1 MEQQRELQ
9 ELERVLRTVFVYQ
22 LHPKASLKEMHSLFK
37 QAGKVTDIRV
47 ITDRYTGRSKGFGTG
62 LHWFFKAQL
71 NWSGAD
77 AGYIEFA
84 KKESILPA
92 LALNGQLLNGHPVLV
107 KPSESEKNAAAQL
120 AKTQSAMMNPT
131 ADTSASR
138 CFIGNLHVNV
148 REEDLRDV
156 FSPFGLIESV
166 EVHVDQ
172 SDLSGAGFAFI
183 Q

>member
-9 ELERVLRTVFVYQ
+9 ELERDLRTVFVYQ

-47 ITDRYTGRSKGFGTG
+47 ITDRYTGRSKGF
-62 LHWFFKAQL
+62 
-71 NWSGAD
+71 
-77 AGYIEFA
+77 GYIEFA